1 MSRRLPRGTLL
12 RHVVLAAAAAV
23 VAGIVIEAVD
33 PFPDYQLAA
42 VGLFAIAA
50 AGLTILIGL
59 NGQLSLGHGALM
71 AVGAYT
77 TSLLLKHNAGL
88 PPPLVMLA
96 SVATAALAAALVGA
110 AAARLRGPYLAGATL
125 ALAVGLPGVTLR
137 FSGIFGGDQG
147 LSVPPLSAPDFLG
160 ADFPAERWLAFVSL
174 AAALVTFV
182 LLANLK
188 GSRFGRDFRAV
199 RDDEVAAA
207 LAGIRVARNQVTA
220 FILSGACA
228 GLAGSLFAY
237 WTGLTAP
244 AGLGLP
250 LSLQVLAA
258 VVIGGLGSGGLG
270 GARRGLPAP
279 VHERIDR
286 GPTPARGRKG
296 QHAPGPLRRRLHG
309 LDARF
314 SQRHPGWPAAAP
326 ATPAEAAPR
335 VTRVC
340 RQHTNTVAPYDAA
353 ALNKRCGGF
362 Q

>member
-1 MSRRLPRGTLL
+1 MSRRLPRNTLL
-12 RHVVLAAAAAV
+12 RHLVLAGAAGLL
-23 VAGIVIEAVD
+23 AGIVVYVVD

-42 VGLFAIAA
+42 VGLFAISA

-77 TSLLLKHNAGL
+77 TSLLLKQNPGVPTL
-88 PPPLVMLA
+88 LVMLA
-96 SVATAALAAALVGA
+96 SVGMAALAAAVVGA

-137 FSGIFGGDQG
+137 FSRFFGGEQG
-147 LSVPPLSAPDFLG
+147 VSVPPLAAPDFLG
-160 ADFPAERWLAFVSL
+160 ADFPAERWLAYVSL
-174 AAALVTFV
+174 AAVLVTFV

-188 GSRFGRDFRAV
+188 RSRFGRDFRAV

-207 LAGIRVARNQVTA
+207 LAGIRVARNQVSA
-220 FILSGACA
+220 FVLSGACA

-258 VVIGGLGSGGLG
+258 VVIGGLGSLAGAVWGALAVVFLPQYTSALTEALHLPGTVKDNMHLALYGAAFMVTMLAFPNGIQGGL
-270 GARRGLPAP
+270 RL
-279 VHERIDR
+279 
-286 GPTPARGRKG
+286 
-296 QHAPGPLRRRLHG
+296 LRRRL
-309 LDARF
+309 
-314 SQRHPGWPAAAP
+314 QRLRAH
-326 ATPAEAAPR
+326 
-335 VTRVC
+335 
-340 RQHTNTVAPYDAA
+340 
-353 ALNKRCGGF
+353 
-362 Q
+362 

>member
-1 MSRRLPRGTLL
+1 MSRRLPRNTLL
-12 RHVVLAAAAAV
+12 RHLVLAAGAAV
-23 VAGIVIEAVD
+23 VAGVVIYVVD

-71 AVGAYT
+71 GVGAYS
-77 TSLLLKHNAGL
+77 TSLLLKHYAGL

-96 SVATAALAAALVGA
+96 SVAMASLAAAVVGA

-137 FSGIFGGDQG
+137 FSGVFGGEQG

-160 ADFPAERWLAFVSL
+160 ADFPAERWLAYVSL
-174 AAALVTFV
+174 VAALVTFV

-188 GSRFGRDFRAV
+188 RSRFGRDFRAV

-207 LAGIRVARNQVTA
+207 LAGIKVARNQVTA
-220 FILSGACA
+220 FVLSGACA

-258 VVIGGLGSGGLG
+258 VVIGGLGSLAGAVWGALAVVFLPQYTSRLTEALHLPGTVKDNVPLALYGATFIVTMLAFPNGIQGGL
-270 GARRGLPAP
+270 
-279 VHERIDR
+279 
-286 GPTPARGRKG
+286 
-296 QHAPGPLRRRLHG
+296 RRLRQR
-309 LDARF
+309 LARM
-314 SQRHPGWPAAAP
+314 G
-326 ATPAEAAPR
+326 
-335 VTRVC
+335 
-340 RQHTNTVAPYDAA
+340 
-353 ALNKRCGGF
+353 
-362 Q
+362 

>member
-1 MSRRLPRGTLL
+1 MSGRLPRNTLL
-12 RHVVLAAAAAV
+12 RHLVQAAAIAV
-23 VAGIVIEAVD
+23 VAGVVIYVVE

-50 AGLTILIGL
+50 AGLTILVGL

-77 TSLLLKHNAGL
+77 TSLVLKHNPGL
-88 PPPLVMLA
+88 PPPVVMLA
-96 SVATAALAAALVGA
+96 SVGMAALAAAVVGA

-125 ALAVGLPGVTLR
+125 ALAVGLPGVTIR
-137 FSGIFGGDQG
+137 FSSVFGGDQG

-160 ADFPAERWLAFVSL
+160 ADFPAERWLAYVSL

-188 GSRFGRDFRAV
+188 RSRFGRDFRAV
-199 RDDEVAAA
+199 RDDEVAAT
-207 LAGIRVARNQVTA
+207 LAGIKVARNQVTA
-220 FILSGACA
+220 FVLSGACA

-258 VVIGGLGSGGLG
+258 VVIGGLGSLAGAVWGALAVVFLPQYTSALTDALHLPGAVKDNMHLALYGAAFIVTMLAFPNGIQGGL
-270 GARRGLPAP
+270 RL
-279 VHERIDR
+279 
-286 GPTPARGRKG
+286 
-296 QHAPGPLRRRLHG
+296 LRRRLP
-309 LDARF
+309 R
-314 SQRHPGWPAAAP
+314 SR
-326 ATPAEAAPR
+326 AT
-335 VTRVC
+335 
-340 RQHTNTVAPYDAA
+340 
-353 ALNKRCGGF
+353 
-362 Q
+362 